1 MLYEMVMRLGRDM
14 AFDTNRNHLHEYHLF
29 SLRNGKNKAKSLVKK
44 IARKI
49 VDLFAPKGTR
59 RRENLKKRLG
69 IVKDDFPLYQWEE
82 QYR

>member
-1 MLYEMVMRLGRDM
+1 M

-44 IARKI
+44 NCAEDRGS
-49 VDLFAPKGTR
+49 VCPQGTR

-69 IVKDDFPLYQWEE
+69 IVKDDFPVPVGGAVSLI
-82 QYR
+82 